1 MTFKRVILL
10 VLTLG
15 LLASLFGC
23 GDLEYPDQTAA
34 KNPTTMEPITTTQ
47 STEPTA
53 SPEASPED
61 GIFDVGE
68 ELLPLAQT
76 QIYDQL
82 FDPDNKIEIDLDME
96 ESQLEQM
103 QADYEHYKE
112 MGSKSPI
119 YRRADVTVSITT
131 AEGTTHYRLRD
142 VGVRM
147 KGNTSRNSF
156 YKEEEGG
163 IYKYIHLRLD
173 FQETFDDT
181 RYYGAEAVQWSSEE
195 ERLARKDRTFAT
207 LEKLELRWNKC
218 YDATYIREIYAYE
231 LYRSEGVLAPRAGLT
246 TLNWNDANM
255 GVYTIVEPVDKVF
268 LEKNLKQE
276 DWDGDLYKC
285 GWTWQGA
292 NFTNLNSVGIEN
304 EDNSEFYCYD
314 LKTNKKTSQHESLT
328 ALINGLNKGVVT
340 KERFAELV
348 DTNYFLRY
356 AAVSYF
362 LGNPDDLRNNYNN
375 CYLYFLKS
383 TGKAII
389 IPYDYD
395 RCLGVTRDYNPS
407 GHGMTREDPF
417 SDEAVGMANG
427 VEPQNNPLFLYS
439 VVKGGFYVQ
448 EYADVLQQV
457 SENELLKSESFE
469 KRFQTAAGL
478 YGNDVIPERTLHN
491 AEGRDFS
498 FDLNRTGTP
507 DSQDN
512 MSFKDYINLKKQS
525 YQSYA
530 ARLSEYLSYERP
542 VPARY
547 YIRGDFNDWSNR
559 DNYAMKSEGDRMVFT
574 LSFNRDFSFKVYDDV
589 TQEWYGTEFLPED
602 TELEYDTN
610 GHANI
615 ILKPGTYKV
624 SFDPETV
631 TVDVEKVS

>member
-1 MTFKRVILL
+1 MTFKRIILL
-10 VLTLG
+10 LMALG
-15 LLASLFGC
+15 LLVSLFGC
-23 GDLEYPDQTAA
+23 GDLTTPDQT
-34 KNPTTMEPITTTQ
+34 TTNTLSTTEPITTTQ

-53 SPEASPED
+53 GPDVSPED

-82 FDPDNKIEIDLDME
+82 FDPDSKIEIDLDME
-96 ESQLEQM
+96 KSQLRQM

-119 YRRADVTVSITT
+119 YRRADVTISITT
-131 AEGTTHYRLRD
+131 AGGTTCYRVRD
-142 VGVRM
+142 VGVRT

-173 FQETFDDT
+173 FQETFDDAG
-181 RYYGAEAVQWSSEE
+181 YYGAEAVQWPSEE
-195 ERLARKDRTFAT
+195 ARLARKDRTFAT

-218 YDATYIREIYAYE
+218 YDATYIRELYAYE
-231 LYRSEGVLAPRAGLT
+231 LYRSEGVLAPRAGLAT
-246 TLNWNDANM
+246 FNWNDANM
-255 GVYTIVEPVDKVF
+255 GVYTVVEPVDKVF

-276 DWDGDLYKC
+276 DWDGDQYKC

-304 EDNSEFYCYD
+304 EDNGEFYCYD

-328 ALINGLNKGVVT
+328 ALINGLTKGNVT

-348 DTNYFLRY
+348 DTDYFLRY

-395 RCLGVTRDYNPS
+395 RCLGVTCEYNPS
-407 GHGMTREDPF
+407 GHGMTTDDPF
-417 SDEAVGMANG
+417 GDEAVGMANG
-427 VEPQNNPLFLYS
+427 AEPQNNPLFLYS

-448 EYADVLQQV
+448 EYADVLRAV
-457 SENELLKSESFE
+457 SGNALLKAENFE
-469 KRFQTAAGL
+469 KRFQKAAGL
-478 YGNDVIPERTLHN
+478 YGGDVMPERTLHN

-512 MSFKDYINLKKQS
+512 MSFKDYVNRKMQS
-525 YQSYA
+525 YQGYA
-530 ARLSEYLSYERP
+530 AKLSDYLNYERP

-547 YIRGDFNDWSNR
+547 FIRGDFNDWSNR
-559 DNYAMKSEGDRMVFT
+559 DNYAMQAEGEMMVFT

-589 TQEWYGTEFLPED
+589 TQEWYGSEFLPED
-602 TELEYDTN
+602 TQLEYDTN

-624 SFDPETV
+624 TFDPELIC
-631 TVDVEKVS
+631 VDVEKIS